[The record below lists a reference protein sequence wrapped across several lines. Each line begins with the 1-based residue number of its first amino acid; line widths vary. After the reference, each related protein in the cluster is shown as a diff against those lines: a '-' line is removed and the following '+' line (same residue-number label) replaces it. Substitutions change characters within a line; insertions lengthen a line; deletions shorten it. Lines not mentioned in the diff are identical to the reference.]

1 MKIILLNTD
10 DFTGGAA
17 IAARRLLTALSKRK
31 INTKLLVQDSK
42 SGQENVV
49 AIDDNWL
56 KQKMSFVRFVLERL
70 WFWPYEK
77 SKEVRFQF
85 NLSRFGQDISENQL
99 IKEAD
104 VVHLNWINFGFLSIN
119 SLQKLFKT
127 KKPIVWTLHDM
138 WAFTGGCHHS
148 GDCENYQQACGNCE
162 RFLKNPSPDDLSHQ
176 VWKQKMSAFQNANL
190 TVVTCSEWLGNRAR
204 KSSLFQNIKVIT
216 IPNPIDIDVFR
227 PIVKSEARQKLG
239 LDTHKNYILFAAMR
253 VEAIG
258 KGFSYFKSALEI
270 YRQSAPENT
279 ELLVFGQVDEATL
292 QDLPFKVNA
301 LGRLTDIE
309 KIVLAYCA
317 ASVFVIPSLEEN
329 LPNTIME
336 SLACGTPV
344 VGFEV
349 GGIPEMVEHQKNGY
363 VANYKSAEDLATGM
377 NWVLQ
382 NTDYEVLCS
391 NSRQKVVENYSEEI
405 VVKQY
410 EELYK
415 SLI

>member
-301 LGRLTDIE
+301 LG
-309 KIVLAYCA
+309 C
-317 ASVFVIPSLEEN
+317 
-329 LPNTIME
+329 
-336 SLACGTPV
+336 
-344 VGFEV
+344 
-349 GGIPEMVEHQKNGY
+349 
-363 VANYKSAEDLATGM
+363 
-377 NWVLQ
+377 
-382 NTDYEVLCS
+382 
-391 NSRQKVVENYSEEI
+391 
-405 VVKQY
+405 
-410 EELYK
+410 
-415 SLI
+415 